1 MQTLIICI
9 DRDNDLG
16 EKANLKTPIIGREAN
31 IQAAVALGIA
41 DPEDSDTNTI
51 FGGIRI
57 LDELRAKGAD
67 VEIISFAGDKN
78 VGVISDQKI
87 AEQLE
92 NFLQTNEVQ
101 RSIFV
106 SDGAEDETLVPIVQS
121 RMKIDS
127 VKRIVVMQS
136 ENLESTYY
144 ILKHAFS
151 NPKISQTFFVP
162 LGLAFLIYS
171 IFLLAHYPE
180 GAIVGILAAVGLY
193 MLYRGFGL
201 DDIVALEE
209 ERLMDAFLEQ
219 KMVFISYMAAILT
232 SLVATSYGA
241 MEVWKLYSREGVW
254 YHGTLTLVSVFA
266 HASVWWYAGALILA
280 DLGKIFD
287 LRMEGKPIYKNVSIS
302 LFIIATGLLFWGA
315 TTYILAA
322 FSLSTGGTN
331 ETSLALQYF
340 VYSTIIAV
348 LIALAGIKY
357 SVSNK
362 ADENWKRKKRDKKQN
377 SPEIK
382 EISKEN

>member
-1 MQTLIICI
+1 MQTLVICI

-16 EKANLKTPIIGREAN
+16 EKAKLGTPIIGREAN
-31 IQAAVALGIA
+31 VQAAVALGIA

-57 LDELRAKGAD
+57 LDELRAKGTDA
-67 VEIISFAGDKN
+67 EIISFAGDKN

-92 NFLQTNEVQ
+92 IFLKMNEVQ
-101 RSIFV
+101 RAVFV

-151 NPKISQTFFVP
+151 DPKISQTFFVP
-162 LGLAFLIYS
+162 LGLAFLIYA

-180 GAIVGILAAVGLY
+180 GAVVGILAAVGLY

-201 DDIVALEE
+201 DDILALER
-209 ERLMDAFLEQ
+209 ERLWDAFLAQ
-219 KMVFISYMAAILT
+219 RMIFISYTAALLT
-232 SLVATSYGA
+232 SIVATAYGA
-241 MEVWKLYSREGVW
+241 MEVWQLYSIEGVW
-254 YHGTLTLVSVFA
+254 YHGALTLVAVFIN
-266 HASVWWYAGALILA
+266 ASIWWYVGALL
-280 DLGKIFD
+280 LVNFGKIFD
-287 LRMEGKPIYKNVSIS
+287 LRREGKPIYKNVSTS

-315 TTYILAA
+315 GTYILAS
-322 FSLSTGGTN
+322 FPVSGGVNDTVV
-331 ETSLALQYF
+331 ALQYF
-340 VYSTIIAV
+340 VYSTIVAI
-348 LIALAGIKY
+348 LIALSGIKY
-357 SVSNK
+357 SVSSHIS
-362 ADENWKRKKRDKKQN
+362 ENGKKEKERKQRK
-377 SPEIK
+377 IL
-382 EISKEN
+382 

>member
-16 EKANLKTPIIGREAN
+16 EKAKFETPIVGREAN
-31 IQAAVALGIA
+31 VQAAVALGIA
-41 DPEDSDTNTI
+41 DPEDSDTNTL

-57 LDELRAKGAD
+57 LDEMRAKGAD
-67 VEIISFAGDKN
+67 VEIVSFAGDKS

-92 NFLQTNEVQ
+92 NFLKMHEVQ
-101 RSIFV
+101 RAIFV

-151 NPKISQTFFVP
+151 DPKISQTFFVP
-162 LGLAFLIYS
+162 LGLALLIYS
-171 IFLLAHYPE
+171 IFLLVHYPE
-180 GAIVGILAAVGLY
+180 GAIVGIFAAVGLY

-201 DDIVALEE
+201 DDIVALEG
-209 ERLMDAFLEQ
+209 ERLWDALLEQ
-219 KMVFISYMAAILT
+219 KMVFISYTAAILT
-232 SLVATSYGA
+232 SIVATAYGA
-241 MEVWKLYSREGVW
+241 LKVWQLYSAEGVW
-254 YHGTLTLVSVFA
+254 YYGALTLISVFTN
-266 HASVWWYAGALILA
+266 ASVWWYSLALLIA

-287 LRMEGKPIYKNVSIS
+287 LRMEGKPIYKNISIS

-315 TTYILAA
+315 STYILAV
-322 FSLSTGGTN
+322 FSLSGEN
-331 ETSLALQYF
+331 SNNIIPALQYF
-340 VYSTIIAV
+340 VYSVIFAI
-348 LIALAGIKY
+348 LIALVGIKY
-357 SVSNK
+357 SVSN
-362 ADENWKRKKRDKKQN
+362 QN
-377 SPEIK
+377 SENGK
-382 EISKEN
+382 EKKESRREKFA

>member
-1 MQTLIICI
+1 MQTLVICI

-16 EKANLKTPIIGREAN
+16 EKAKLGTPIIGREAN
-31 IQAAVALGIA
+31 VQAAVALGIA

-57 LDELRAKGAD
+57 LDELRTKGIDA
-67 VEIISFAGDKN
+67 EIISFAGDKN

-92 NFLQTNEVQ
+92 TFLKMNEVQ
-101 RSIFV
+101 RAIFV

-151 NPKISQTFFVP
+151 DPKISQTFFVP
-162 LGLAFLIYS
+162 LGLAFLIYA

-201 DDIVALEE
+201 DDIVALEK
-209 ERLMDAFLEQ
+209 ERLWDAFLEQ
-219 KMVFISYMAAILT
+219 RMVFISYTAALLT
-232 SLVATSYGA
+232 SLVATAYGA
-241 MEVWKLYSREGVW
+241 MEVWQLYSKEGVW
-254 YHGTLTLVSVFA
+254 YSGALILVSVFIN
-266 HASVWWYAGALILA
+266 ASVWWYAGALLLVN
-280 DLGKIFD
+280 LGKIFD
-287 LRMEGKPIYKNVSIS
+287 LRMEGKPIYKNFSIS
-302 LFIIATGLLFWGA
+302 LFVIATGLLFWGA
-315 TTYILAA
+315 STYILAA
-322 FSLSTGGTN
+322 FSLSEGATN
-331 ETSLALQYF
+331 DAALALQYF
-340 VYSTIIAV
+340 VYSTAVAV

-357 SVSNK
+357 SVSNQ
-362 ADENWKRKKRDKKQN
+362 ASENEKKT
-377 SPEIK
+377 K
-382 EISKEN
+382 ERGRERII

>member
-16 EKANLKTPIIGREAN
+16 EKAKLETPIIGREEN
-31 IQAAVALGIA
+31 VQAAVALGIA
-41 DPEDSDTNTI
+41 DPEDSDTNTL
-51 FGGIRI
+51 FGGVRI
-57 LDELRAKGAD
+57 LDEMRAKGDD
-67 VEIISFAGDKN
+67 VEIVTFAGDKN

-92 NFLQTNEVQ
+92 NFLQTYEVQ
-101 RSIFV
+101 SAIFV

-151 NPKISQTFFVP
+151 DPKISQTFFVP

-171 IFLLAHYPE
+171 IFLFVHYPE
-180 GAIVGILAAVGLY
+180 GAIIGIFAAVGLY

-201 DDIVALEE
+201 DDVLALER
-209 ERLMDAFLEQ
+209 ERLWDALLEQ
-219 KMVFISYMAAILT
+219 KMVFISYTAAILT
-232 SLVATSYGA
+232 GLVATAYGA
-241 MEVWKLYSREGVW
+241 VEVWKLYSADGLW
-254 YHGTLTLVSVFA
+254 YQGTLTLISVFTK
-266 HASVWWYAGALILA
+266 ASVWWYALALLIA

-287 LRMEGKPIYKNVSIS
+287 LRMEGKPIYKNISIAF
-302 LFIIATGLLFWGA
+302 FIIATGLLFWSA
-315 TTYILAA
+315 STYILAA
-322 FSLSTGGTN
+322 FPLSGGNSNNTIH
-331 ETSLALQYF
+331 ALQYF
-340 VYSTIIAV
+340 VYSIVFAI

-357 SVSNK
+357 SASN
-362 ADENWKRKKRDKKQN
+362 QN
-377 SPEIK
+377 SENKK
-382 EISKEN
+382 EKKDRRSEKLA

>member
-16 EKANLKTPIIGREAN
+16 EKANLETPIIGREAN
-31 IQAAVALGIA
+31 VQAAVALGIA

-57 LDELRAKGAD
+57 LDEMRAKGAD
-67 VEIISFAGDKN
+67 AEIVSFAGDKS

-92 NFLQTNEVQ
+92 NFLKTHEVQ
-101 RSIFV
+101 RAIFV

-151 NPKISQTFFVP
+151 DPKISQTFFVP

-171 IFLLAHYPE
+171 IFLFVRYPE
-180 GAIVGILAAVGLY
+180 GAIVGIFAAVGLY

-201 DDIVALEE
+201 DDVLALEG
-209 ERLMDAFLEQ
+209 ERLWDALLKQ
-219 KMVFISYMAAILT
+219 KLVFISYTAAILT
-232 SLVATSYGA
+232 SLVATAYGA
-241 MEVWKLYSREGVW
+241 MEVWKLYSAEGVW
-254 YHGTLTLVSVFA
+254 YQGTLTLISVFT
-266 HASVWWYAGALILA
+266 HASVWLYVLALLIA

-287 LRMEGKPIYKNVSIS
+287 LRMEGRPVYKSISIS

-315 TTYILAA
+315 STYLLAA
-322 FSLSTGGTN
+322 FPLSGEN
-331 ETSLALQYF
+331 SNNIIPALQYF
-340 VYSTIIAV
+340 VYSIILAI
-348 LIALAGIKY
+348 LIALVSIKY
-357 SVSNK
+357 SVSN
-362 ADENWKRKKRDKKQN
+362 QN
-377 SPEIK
+377 S
-382 EISKEN
+382 ENGNEKNDSRSEKLA